1 MYDCVTILHC
11 TCTPSLVL
19 YMMYMYCMYV
29 GYILCPFVSVS
40 LLLCTFGGGS
50 VYGCFE
56 VLILTRATP
65 LSPPLSQGI
74 QELKTE
80 IQRLKDE
87 NGALIRVVGKLSR
100 APFTS

>member
-1 MYDCVTILHC
+1 MCDNTALYMYPFSRVVYDVH
-11 TCTPSLVL
+11 VL
-19 YMMYMYCMYV
+19 YL
-29 GYILCPFVSVS
+29 GYILCPCVSVS
-40 LLLCTFGGGS
+40 LLLYTFGGGS

-56 VLILTRATP
+56 VLILTRAIP